1 MSPVD
6 KDSNM
11 VYFSEWIKNFTCYES
26 IIEKLNRN
34 QIKFDLLPFT
44 NDYWVRD
51 FMPIQISET
60 EFIEYKYNPDYLQ
73 SKPTYITNPKD
84 CCNHLDI
91 STKKIDVVLD
101 GGNIIKCTDAIILTD
116 KVFVENRNLTK
127 TQLIDTLE
135 NAFQCN
141 IIVIPWDRN
150 EKYGHADGMVRFIE
164 KKKILL
170 NNYINF
176 DILLRNKLIKAL
188 DSHFDIVELDY
199 KVDKCSLLNWS
210 YINYLQVGSFILLP
224 AIGAAQD
231 KQAHKQFSNIFNRH
245 QIEQIDVTEIVKQG
259 GALNCISWN
268 IKI

>member
-1 MSPVD
+1 MLPVD

-11 VYFSEWIKNFTCYES
+11 VYFSEWIKDFTCYES

-73 SKPTYITNPKD
+73 NKPSYITNPAK
-84 CCNHLDI
+84 CCRHLNI

-101 GGNIIKCTDAIILTD
+101 GGNIIKCTDTIILTD

-127 TQLIDTLE
+127 TQLFDTLA

-141 IIVIPWDRN
+141 IVVIPWDRN
-150 EKYGHADGMVRFIE
+150 EIYGHADGMVRFTE
-164 KKKILL
+164 SGKILL
-170 NNYINF
+170 NNYINIDVSF
-176 DILLRNKLIKAL
+176 RSKLIKAL
-188 DSHFDIVELDY
+188 DSHFEIIELAY
-199 KVDKCSLLNWS
+199 RVPKLSALSWS
-210 YINYLQVGSFILLP
+210 YLNYLQVGSFILLP
-224 AIGAAQD
+224 AVGIPED
-231 KQAHKQFSNIFNRH
+231 KQAYEQFSKIFTNY
-245 QIEQIDVTEIVKQG
+245 QIEQVDVTEIVKQG